1 MDFWSSP
8 IDPTEA
14 ASTPAEAP
22 VQQQTLNDEVTEVM
36 GSLNK
41 FWGGFRRQS
50 QAAFEIARKDLGDYA
65 TQAQQQ
71 AAQIASQAQT
81 QAQQLAAQAQEQAAN
96 IASQAQHELNR
107 SLGSPTTETAP
118 DNNPDST
125 ASSSS
130 TLPAEPTSPTSTNL
144 FARLQSS
151 LPPHL
156 VQTLQSNLPES
167 IRHAPEQLNLTQLRS
182 TLQQVR
188 ITDATSRGEELLH
201 RAGDFLTN
209 AVRVVPPSPS
219 DAAPSSTAQGKAREA
234 AIGTRKD
241 ALMRALRTN
250 PAILKVDPCA
260 EKNSEALFRSWEDK
274 EVESVEGGILGTEWN
289 DRRAAELKDAG
300 EDLLGTRDTLVPS
313 EMDEETFWTRYFFR
327 AYQIAQDEERRKA
340 LLAGSA
346 SNDTEDFSWEDEED
360 SSSAPS
366 SPTDTLRDRATS
378 VSTDQANKST
388 PVAKSVNLTA
398 SASNSPPQSE
408 ASYDIVSSR
417 VSNASESA
425 PPAAKAPPKAK
436 VEAAK
441 AKNQENEEDEGEDD
455 SEEEDD
461 DEEEEEEGSEE
472 SDWE

>member
-8 IDPTEA
+8 INPTEVA
-14 ASTPAEAP
+14 GTPAEAP
-22 VQQQTLNDEVTEVM
+22 VQQQSLNDEVTEVM

-50 QAAFEIARKDLGDYA
+50 QAAFEIARKDLGQYA

-96 IASQAQHELNR
+96 IATQAQHELNR
-107 SLGSPTTETAP
+107 SLGSPTTETPPEGAA
-118 DNNPDST
+118 DST

-130 TLPAEPTSPTSTNL
+130 TLPAEPISPSSTNL
-144 FARLQSS
+144 FSRLQAS

-209 AVRVVPPSPS
+209 AVRVVPPSP
-219 DAAPSSTAQGKAREA
+219 DDNAPSATAQGKAREA

-260 EKNSEALFRSWEDK
+260 EKNSEALFRSWEEK
-274 EVESVEGGILGTEWN
+274 QVTSAEGGILGAEWN

-300 EDLLGTRDTLVPS
+300 EDLLGTRDALVPGD
-313 EMDEETFWTRYFFR
+313 MNEETFWTRYFFR

-346 SNDTEDFSWEDEED
+346 ANDEDFSWEDEED

-366 SPTDTLRDRATS
+366 SPTDTLRDRAAS
-378 VSTDQANKST
+378 VTNEQKAAAAAAAT
-388 PVAKSVNLTA
+388 PVAKSAQLTA
-398 SASNSPPQSE
+398 SASTSPPQSE
-408 ASYDIVSSR
+408 ASYDIVSGH
-417 VSNASESA
+417 VSTASEGAA
-425 PPAAKAPPKAK
+425 PVAKAP
-436 VEAAK
+436 AK
-441 AKNQENEEDEGEDD
+441 AKADAGKAESDEEDEDD
-455 SEEEDD
+455 DDEED
-461 DEEEEEEGSEE
+461 DEEEESEE